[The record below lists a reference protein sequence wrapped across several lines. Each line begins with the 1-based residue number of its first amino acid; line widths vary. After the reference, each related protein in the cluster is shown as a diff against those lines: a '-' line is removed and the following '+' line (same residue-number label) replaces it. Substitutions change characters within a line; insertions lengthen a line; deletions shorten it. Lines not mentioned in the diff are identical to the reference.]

1 MSATDNEAP
10 SCTVFPGVIRKLLQT
25 GSSVFVHG
33 KSFVGSRMALP
44 MRCNHACLLLTR
56 GCTLFLDGLTPRYH
70 FPFALSQCGWT
81 YRDTLLAACG
91 ACTASGTAMAAPPI
105 SRMNSRCFT
114 GPMEQAIRWRAHQVS
129 TLIALAMLHRNSGR
143 DVEVWIGQTRLARA
157 NTPRRIGCHRTP
169 DAVHDT
175 HSPKRPLRAR

>member
-56 GCTLFLDGLTPRYH
+56 GCTLFLDGLAPRYH

-129 TLIALAMLHRNSGR
+129 TLIALACCIATGAATLRFGSGKLG
-143 DVEVWIGQTRLARA
+143 WHG
-157 NTPRRIGCHRTP
+157 RTLSGASAAPIP